1 MDNRIIDAR
10 HRTMTGTARGDQ
22 SRPARHLFRCPDLD
36 HGHASVFKLRRSAF
50 RDCELGV
57 DLIEMLVDHEI
68 DAHTCGIGFLSR
80 FRQKDQIAVQRR
92 ARALHQNEAHQ
103 HRDEFVFIVD
113 CSPAP
118 DVPVLHHGAERI
130 DRPLLFLYGDDVRM
144 RKDQQRPFAAVS
156 LEACDQIRPIGIF
169 RESL

>member
-10 HRTMTGTARGDQ
+10 HRAMTGTARGDQ
-22 SRPARHLFRCPDLD
+22 SRSARHLFRCPDLD

-68 DAHTCGIGFLSR
+68 DAHACGIGFLSR
-80 FRQKDQIAVQRR
+80 FREKDQIAVQHR

-113 CSPAP
+113 CSAAP